1 VIIEHSR
8 LFSVLFVPFVFFVL
22 RFPPAQNQ
30 SFNTEVSARRTC
42 NQTQLQCLKRT
53 ERNFTSARLKPN
65 PPSRS
70 GNSARGATK
79 VRISNTHIR
88 REKGLSRAFTGG
100 FAVSESNPG
109 YIRTRVRLE
118 GFQPGEVQGDSA
130 GRSTRPGAETV
141 FAGYLHESRVSC
153 GQIGPPPKS
162 WDCPTLAAYETRL

>member
-1 VIIEHSR
+1 MIIEHSR

-79 VRISNTHIR
+79 VRISNTYIR

-100 FAVSESNPG
+100 FAVSECIQDIFGQEFDLRGSSQAKYRAILRAGQLAREQKQFLPG
-109 YIRTRVRLE
+109 IYMNHELVA
-118 GFQPGEVQGDSA
+118 GKSA
-130 GRSTRPGAETV
+130 HRQNLGIAQ
-141 FAGYLHESRVSC
+141 L
-153 GQIGPPPKS
+153 
-162 WDCPTLAAYETRL
+162 